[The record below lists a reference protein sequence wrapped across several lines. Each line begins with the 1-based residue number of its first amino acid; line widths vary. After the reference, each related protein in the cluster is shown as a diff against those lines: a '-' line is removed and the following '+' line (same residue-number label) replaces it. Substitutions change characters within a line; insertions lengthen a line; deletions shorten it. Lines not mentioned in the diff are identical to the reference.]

1 MSEKEQGNSGEN
13 SVGWALHLWFPSNA
27 VIVNDLVLEVEP
39 DRFMQIDHLVLNTNG
54 IFVLETKAWDGAF
67 LGTKDCSMP
76 VVIGGMNAV
85 GEIRKIKGENISEED
100 VNLIIEAVKNAKP
113 LDHEE
118 WKRKHSK
125 RKEEDEK
132 RYQVTTGKT
141 SNGKMYVRILGTK
154 EVNAMF
160 LVKLHEYS
168 CLLLCYSEVMYHEN
182 RPTP

>member
-1 MSEKEQGNSGEN
+1 M
-13 SVGWALHLWFPSNA
+13 
-27 VIVNDLVLEVEP
+27 EVEP

-54 IFVLETKAWDGAF
+54 IFVLETKSWDGAF

-113 LDHEE
+113 LDHDE
-118 WKRKHSK
+118 WKKKHSK
-125 RKEEDEK
+125 EKERNRE

-141 SNGKMYVRILGTK
+141 
-154 EVNAMF
+154 
-160 LVKLHEYS
+160 
-168 CLLLCYSEVMYHEN
+168 CLLYTSPSP
-182 RPTP
+182 RD